1 MTTEEHRAAG
11 WRGRASPI
19 AATEYAA
26 RRAALSERAAAAGA
40 GVQVWWASHRI
51 FYLCEFAF
59 APTERPIGL
68 VVGPDGEAL
77 LFVPRLELEHAE
89 AYAHVDRVVTY
100 AEYPG
105 QVHPMQVLADEL
117 RTMLPAGGRG
127 GAFAGDG
134 DGYAP
139 VMGYRGPRLSDLV
152 GTRFMPLDE
161 AIEDAMMV
169 KSPAEVALIRESAYW
184 AGRAHRLLQD
194 HTRVGRNES
203 EVEIAA
209 SASAAAELEAAY
221 QGTFRALSFGRTG
234 PFALYRGQ
242 VGVHSALPHSLTI
255 NAVFQPGDTLVTGAS
270 SPMFGYWSE
279 LERTMVIGEPS
290 TEQRRFFGHM
300 LELQTLAIDACRAG
314 RPCDSVDRAVRAY
327 FAANDLEPY
336 WRHHVGHN
344 VGIRYHEGPFLDIG
358 DDTIMEPG
366 MLFTVEPGVYVPGL
380 GGFRHSDTILV
391 TDGDPEYLTDY
402 PRDLESLVLPLD

>member
-1 MTTEEHRAAG
+1 M
-11 WRGRASPI
+11 
-19 AATEYAA
+19 
-26 RRAALSERAAAAGA
+26 
-40 GVQVWWASHRI
+40 WWGNHRI
-51 FYLCEFAF
+51 FYLCGFAF

-68 VVGPDGEAL
+68 VIGTDGESV

-100 AEYPG
+100 PEYPG
-105 QVHPMQVLADEL
+105 EEHPMRVLAAEL
-117 RTMLPAGGRG
+117 RAMGLGSS
-127 GAFAGDG
+127 FAGDG
-134 DGYAP
+134 DGYAK
-139 VMGYRGPRLSDLV
+139 VMGYRGPKLTELTGASFV
-152 GTRFMPLDE
+152 ALDDV
-161 AIEDAMMV
+161 IEDAMMV

-194 HTRVGRNES
+194 ATRVGRNES
-203 EVEIAA
+203 EVEVH
-209 SASAAAELEAAY
+209 SAAQAGAELEAAY

-270 SPMFGYWSE
+270 GPMFGYWSE
-279 LERTMVIGEPS
+279 LERTMFMGEPS
-290 TEQRRFFGHM
+290 AEQRRFFGHM

-314 RPCDSVDRAVRAY
+314 RPCSSVDREVRAY
-327 FAANDLEPY
+327 FDANDLQPY

-358 DDTIMEPG
+358 DDTIMQPG

-391 TDGDPEYLTDY
+391 TEGDPEYLTDY
-402 PRDLESLVLPLD
+402 PRDLESLVLPL

>member
-1 MTTEEHRAAG
+1 MTTDEHRAAG
-11 WRGRASPI
+11 WRGRAEPI
-19 AATEYAA
+19 TAQEYGTRRSLLSARATE
-26 RRAALSERAAAAGA
+26 AGA
-40 GVQVWWASHRI
+40 SCQVWWGNHRI
-51 FYLCEFAF
+51 FYLCGFAF

-68 VVGPDGEAL
+68 IIGASGESV

-89 AYAHVDRVVTY
+89 AYAHVDRVATY
-100 AEYPG
+100 PEYPG
-105 QVHPMQVLADEL
+105 EVHPMQVLAAEL
-117 RTMLPAGGRG
+117 RNMGSK

-134 DGYAP
+134 DGYAK
-139 VMGYRGPRLSDLV
+139 VMGYRGPKLSDLT
-152 GTRFMPLDE
+152 GASFLPLDDV
-161 AIEDAMMV
+161 IEDEMMV

-194 HTRVGRNES
+194 ATRVGRNES
-203 EVEIAA
+203 EVEIE
-209 SASAAAELEAAY
+209 SASRAGAELEAAY

-270 SPMFGYWSE
+270 GPMFGYWSE
-279 LERTMVIGEPS
+279 LERTMFMGEPS
-290 TEQRRFFGHM
+290 AEQQRYFGHM

-314 RPCDSVDRAVRAY
+314 KPCSSVDRAVRAY
-327 FAANDLEPY
+327 FVDNGLEPY

-344 VGIRYHEGPFLDIG
+344 VGIRYHEGPFLDSG
-358 DDTIMEPG
+358 DDTLMEPG

-402 PRDLESLVLPLD
+402 PRDLDSLVLPLEG